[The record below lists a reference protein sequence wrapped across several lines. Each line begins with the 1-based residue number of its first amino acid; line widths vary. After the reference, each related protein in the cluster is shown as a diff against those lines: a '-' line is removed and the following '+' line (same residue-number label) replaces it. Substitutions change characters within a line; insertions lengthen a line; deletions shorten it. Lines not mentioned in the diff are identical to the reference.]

1 LATHGAGLYAFGGE
15 LADGTD
21 TNLIQE
27 YDPATGRASIVGRLP
42 QPVAHASALVMR
54 KGIYMLGGRRNGVAS
69 AQILRFDP
77 ANDDTSRAGRLPS
90 PVFDAA
96 AGVSSG
102 VGYLV
107 GGIDAAGTSVDLIV
121 ALQP

>member
-1 LATHGAGLYAFGGE
+1 
-15 LADGTD
+15 
-21 TNLIQE
+21 
-27 YDPATGRASIVGRLP
+27 
-42 QPVAHASALVMR
+42 
-54 KGIYMLGGRRNGVAS
+54 MLGGRRNGVAS